1 MDLDLEPI
9 NLKPI
14 EPIEID
20 LKGFEDIEF
29 KPLTPIDLKGFENV
43 ELKPLE
49 YIPFNMFEDV
59 ELKPIDDIDLDLSN
73 FNLTWQ

>member
-1 MDLDLEPI
+1 MVLVKMDIMMDLDLEPI

-29 KPLTPIDLKGFENV
+29 KPLTPIDLKGFNDRV
-43 ELKPLE
+43 RTP
-49 YIPFNMFEDV
+49 
-59 ELKPIDDIDLDLSN
+59 
-73 FNLTWQ
+73 